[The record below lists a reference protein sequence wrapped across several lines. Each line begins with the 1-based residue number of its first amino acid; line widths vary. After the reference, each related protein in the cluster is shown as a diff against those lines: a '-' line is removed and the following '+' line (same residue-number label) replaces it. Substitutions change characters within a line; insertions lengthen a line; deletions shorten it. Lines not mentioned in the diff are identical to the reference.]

1 MSTYNPS
8 EVVKAMCSSILE
20 EAEARES
27 EINENAIQTAEQNY
41 DKVISSTQETLQL
54 EAQRQEDE
62 IKKNFQIQNAKI
74 TNAAK
79 LEILKAQKKALN
91 EALEEAKKRLNEF
104 SKGPEYPEVLTK
116 LIAEGLIELHEK
128 KVRLTVRKADQEICK
143 QCVPNAIQL
152 AQKKFP
158 DYNPKIIIEE
168 ERYLPAEPHCAG
180 GVIFTCNKGKIR
192 LSNILNERLRL
203 AYDGVLP
210 QIRKLVL
217 KEQ

>member
-1 MSTYNPS
+1 MSDYNPAKIVKDMCDTIKEQGDTEETEIKEKAITAS
-8 EVVKAMCSSILE
+8 E
-20 EAEARES
+20 ES
-27 EINENAIQTAEQNY
+27 Y
-41 DKVISSTQETLQL
+41 DKVIESTKATLEK
-54 EAQRQEDE
+54 EAKRQEDE
-62 IKKNFQIQNAKI
+62 IKKDFQIQNAKI

-104 SKGPEYPEVLTK
+104 SKGPEYPAVLTK

-143 QCVPNAIQL
+143 QCVPKAIEL